1 MPKKKPPLVYTY
13 NRDKFDP
20 PAPALEVSL
29 SIPIPSLSDQ
39 IVKSPA
45 LIDTGADITSIPIW
59 IVEELKLTRIDITKV
74 RGYSDTED
82 KPTNVYTV
90 KIHIEN
96 LGDFIIRTIASYDNY
111 VLVGR
116 DILNKWSLFLKGPS
130 EIFEIS

>member
-1 MPKKKPPLVYTY
+1 MQ
-13 NRDKFDP
+13 NRKLTLNFPYDKNNFKP
-20 PAPALEVSL
+20 PAPVLEVSL
-29 SIPIPSLSDQ
+29 SMPIPSLSDQ

-59 IVEELKLTRIDITKV
+59 IVEELKLTNIDITKV
-74 RGYSDTED
+74 RGYNDTEY